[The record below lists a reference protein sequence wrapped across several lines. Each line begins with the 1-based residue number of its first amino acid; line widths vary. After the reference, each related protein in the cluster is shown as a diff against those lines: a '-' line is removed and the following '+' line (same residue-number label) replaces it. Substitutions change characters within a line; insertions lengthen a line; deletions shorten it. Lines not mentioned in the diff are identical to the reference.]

1 MLGQMQTSGGM
12 LRVGVGGGI
21 EIFTNYLLIPPNIY
35 TDKFLLK
42 VEISTFGVPKERIAD
57 GSSEYQLARRQT
69 KLRIRSVS
77 VLHQGS
83 ADPVPIWRTIGSGV
97 VNQDSF
103 TRFYCSFCPKI
114 AVRVIG

>member
-42 VEISTFGVPKERIAD
+42 VEISTFGVPKERIAYSCFPVFM
-57 GSSEYQLARRQT
+57 SS
-69 KLRIRSVS
+69 RS
-77 VLHQGS
+77 
-83 ADPVPIWRTIGSGV
+83 
-97 VNQDSF
+97 
-103 TRFYCSFCPKI
+103 FYRLCLYPL
-114 AVRVIG
+114 